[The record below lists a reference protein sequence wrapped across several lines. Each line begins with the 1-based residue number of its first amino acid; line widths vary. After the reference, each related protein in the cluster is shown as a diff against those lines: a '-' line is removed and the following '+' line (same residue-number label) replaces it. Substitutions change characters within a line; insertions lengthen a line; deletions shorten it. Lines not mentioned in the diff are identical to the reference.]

1 MMKDIAM
8 SNIAILVTLTR
19 PLKKKAIE
27 EAPRDVRKRVKKNI
41 KNLAT
46 LTWNPKIRRI
56 KVIKL
61 YLFIA
66 HTNHKVSNE

>member
-56 KVIKL
+56 
-61 YLFIA
+61 
-66 HTNHKVSNE
+66 EE

>member
-8 SNIAILVTLTR
+8 SSIAMLVTLTR
-19 PLKKKAIE
+19 PLKKKAME

-46 LTWNPKIRRI
+46 STWNPKIKKI
-56 KVIKL
+56 IV
-61 YLFIA
+61 
-66 HTNHKVSNE
+66 